1 MADQRDQLMEL
12 IDEKWLN
19 TEEVIVACL
28 KYMSLDEVQDMM
40 EVNEYDALFK
50 DYTAWTED

>member
-1 MADQRDQLMEL
+1 
-12 IDEKWLN
+12 
-19 TEEVIVACL
+19 VIVACL

-40 EVNEYDALFK
+40 EVNEYDTLFQ

>member
-40 EVNEYDALFK
+40 EVNEYDALFEN
-50 DYTAWTED
+50 YTAWIAD

>member
-28 KYMSLDEVQDMM
+28 KYMSLDDVQDMM
-40 EVNEYDALFK
+40 EVNEYDALYK
-50 DYTAWTED
+50 DYTDWIAD